1 MPSQIPN
8 ALAIKLASD
17 PKWIL
22 KRFDELTTLELFSI
36 LKLRQNVFMLEQA
49 SLYPD
54 IDGADLTALH
64 LFLVSDQDDAEAET
78 QTPLPILAYGRI
90 LAPVQIESDRFTSAK
105 RISFGRVIIAKEAR
119 GTGLGT
125 ALIDQLMETIKMRFP
140 DVSQIEIGAQAHLE
154 NFYGKFG
161 FVKATEPY
169 DDGGVLHIDMHCR
182 L

>member
-36 LKLRQNVFMLEQA
+36 LKLRQNVFMLEQT
-49 SLYPD
+49 SLHPD
-54 IDGADLTALH
+54 IDEADLTALH
-64 LFLVSDQDDAEAET
+64 LFLLSDQDDAEAET

-90 LAPVQIESDRFTSAK
+90 LAPTQLKEDLASSQK
-105 RISFGRVIIAKEAR
+105 ISFGRVIIAKEAR

-125 ALIDQLMETIKMRFP
+125 ALIDQLIKTIKMRFP

-161 FVKATEPY
+161 FVKVTEPY

>member
-8 ALAIKLASD
+8 ALTIKLATD
-17 PKWIL
+17 QKWAL
-22 KRFDELTTLELFSI
+22 KHFDELTTLELFSI
-36 LKLRQNVFMLEQA
+36 LKLRQTVFMLEQA

-54 IDGADLTALH
+54 IDEADLTALH
-64 LFLVSDQDDAEAET
+64 LFLVSDQYESET

-90 LAPVQIESDRFTSAK
+90 LAPVQTESDRSTSAK
-105 RISFGRVIIAKEAR
+105 RISFGRVIIAKKAR

-161 FVKATEPY
+161 FVKVTEPY
-169 DDGGVLHIDMHCR
+169 DDGGVLHIDMLCQF
-182 L
+182 

>member
-54 IDGADLTALH
+54 IDGADLSALH
-64 LFLVSDQDDAEAET
+64 LFLVSDQYEAET

-90 LAPVQIESDRFTSAK
+90 LAPTQLKEDLASSQK
-105 RISFGRVIIAKEAR
+105 ISFGRVIIAKEAR

-140 DVSQIEIGAQAHLE
+140 DVSQIKIGAQAHLE

-161 FVKATEPY
+161 FVKVTEPY

>member
-8 ALAIKLASD
+8 ALAIKLTSD

-22 KRFDELTTLELFSI
+22 KHFNELTTLELFSI

-54 IDGADLTALH
+54 IDEEDLTALH
-64 LFLVSDQDDAEAET
+64 LFLLSDQHDAEAK
-78 QTPLPILAYGRI
+78 TPLPILAYGRI
-90 LAPVQIESDRFTSAK
+90 LAPVQLKSGRFTSAK
-105 RISFGRVIIAKEAR
+105 RISFGRVIITKEAR

-125 ALIDQLMETIKMRFP
+125 ALIDQLIKTIKMRFP

-161 FVKATEPY
+161 FVKVTEPY

>member
-54 IDGADLTALH
+54 IDGADLSALH
-64 LFLVSDQDDAEAET
+64 LFLVSDQYEAET

-90 LAPVQIESDRFTSAK
+90 LAPTQLKEDLASSQK
-105 RISFGRVIIAKEAR
+105 ISFGRVIIAKEAR

-161 FVKATEPY
+161 FVKVTEPY

>member
-1 MPSQIPN
+1 MPPQIPN
-8 ALAIKLASD
+8 ALAIQPATD
-17 PKWIL
+17 QKWTL
-22 KRFDELTTLELFSI
+22 KHFDELTTLELFSI

-54 IDGADLTALH
+54 IDGADLSALH
-64 LFLVSDQDDAEAET
+64 LFLVSDQYEAET

-90 LAPVQIESDRFTSAK
+90 LAPTQLKEDLASSQK
-105 RISFGRVIIAKEAR
+105 ISFGRVIIAKEAR

-140 DVSQIEIGAQAHLE
+140 HVSQIEIGAQAHLE

-161 FVKATEPY
+161 FVKVTEPY